1 VSEYEE
7 LGLPWSCGGF
17 AFPSAGRVT
26 RAVWTR
32 IPEGKQSGTRLTEFI
47 DRDKAEYIEKS
58 ANAFPKLVEALNS
71 TVSLLVALSIH
82 ASMLAKGR
90 VPSTFK
96 PEKMRDDIEAM
107 LAKIRDALALAEE
120 VE

>member
-1 VSEYEE
+1 MSEYEE

-58 ANAFPKLVEALNS
+58 ANAFPKLVRALQ
-71 TVSLLVALSIH
+71 
-82 ASMLAKGR
+82 MLRHHTNKCQEDAEW
-90 VPSTFK
+90 VYP
-96 PEKMRDDIEAM
+96 IA
-107 LAKIRDALALAEE
+107 RDALALVEE